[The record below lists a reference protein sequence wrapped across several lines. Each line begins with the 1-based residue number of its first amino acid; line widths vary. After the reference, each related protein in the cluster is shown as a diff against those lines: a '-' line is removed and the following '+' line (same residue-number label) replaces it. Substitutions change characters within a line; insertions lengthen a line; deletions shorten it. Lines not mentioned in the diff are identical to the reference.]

1 MSCFAVILPYVSV
14 TCHLAREMDLAEKI
28 LLFCLKKESVSIDG
42 ERNLEIQQ
50 AQNHYGKHLYYL
62 ALDDTSY

>member
-1 MSCFAVILPYVSV
+1 MYCFAVILPYVSV

-42 ERNLEIQQ
+42 EKNLEIQQ
-50 AQNHYGKHLYYL
+50 AKSLW
-62 ALDDTSY
+62 